1 MTGPARRPR
10 RQPDPELEPVSRA
23 QLARVREDVGERSLR
38 RYIRAFLQLLP
49 ERLDRIEHAVA
60 AADAAEATRVMF
72 DLRAAS
78 AMLGARRLPA
88 LLSTLETTLRVG
100 LPAAPAQLAVVRAE
114 ADAVAAALRR
124 LFDGDSLGR
133 TPPD

>member
-10 RQPDPELEPVSRA
+10 PHPDPEVGAVSRA
-23 QLARVREDVGERSLR
+23 QLARVREDVGELSLR
-38 RYIRAFLQLLP
+38 NYVSAYLDLLP
-49 ERLDRIEHAVA
+49 GRLERIDQAVA
-60 AADAAEATRVMF
+60 AADGAEATRVMF

-88 LLSTLETTLRVG
+88 LLSALETTLNVG
-100 LPAAPAQLAVVRAE
+100 LPASPAQLAVVRAE

-124 LFDGDSLGR
+124 YLGS
-133 TPPD
+133 TLGPTSAD

>member
-10 RQPDPELEPVSRA
+10 PDPDPEVGAVSRA
-23 QLARVREDVGERSLR
+23 QLARVREDVGELSLR
-38 RYIRAFLQLLP
+38 RYVSAYLDLLP
-49 ERLDRIEHAVA
+49 GRLERIEHAVA
-60 AADAAEATRVMF
+60 AADSAEATRVMF

-88 LLSTLETTLRVG
+88 LLSALETTLYVG
-100 LPAAPAQLAVVRAE
+100 LPASPAQLAVVRAE

-124 LFDGDSLGR
+124 TFGKSLGP
-133 TPPD
+133 TSAD

>member
-10 RQPDPELEPVSRA
+10 PDPDPEVGAVSRA
-23 QLARVREDVGERSLR
+23 QLARVREDVGELSLR
-38 RYIRAFLQLLP
+38 RYVSAYLDLLP
-49 ERLDRIEHAVA
+49 GRLERIEHAVA
-60 AADAAEATRVMF
+60 AADSAEATRVMF

-88 LLSTLETTLRVG
+88 LLSALETTLNVG
-100 LPAAPAQLAVVRAE
+100 LPASPAQLAVVRAE

-124 LFDGDSLGR
+124 TFGKSLGP
-133 TPPD
+133 TSAD